1 MEDRSMIKPIL
12 DALEYFSSSEEELE
26 IFYNVVDKFCAAWFG
41 KPIFASHFSK
51 IDYALLH
58 ELLGEYIR
66 FESNNKRIALWI
78 LAINRVCCNYTA
90 SLDSAKYEISE
101 LEESIDDSFDT
112 TLIDPI
118 VSSLKAFEQQHLN
131 AGINDKGEN
140 DGVGDFL
147 QWVGI
152 YVTYVYPSLENKQNF
167 YDKNIIKAMNY
178 LLAEFIK
185 QKSNDK
191 RLALLILALME
202 SCRQYAIQISG
213 GLPQFDERKVFPDG
227 YVMGGTEESMVQELL
242 NKLKEENE
250 KQRLKP
256 ILSKELHADQFLK
269 DAFDKFI
276 IDLNDDVNESVSVFN
291 QFANTMSNKLV
302 NFSEEQVCLFFQT
315 LIRYR
320 KKCHVVIKESVFHT
334 LKRSVSL
341 LSEQSKSWFSEELE
355 KLRNDNEIYVDYIVH
370 KLKNEK
376 SSKINTAKLFVMLY
390 LIYKLEL
397 LN

>member
-1 MEDRSMIKPIL
+1 M
-12 DALEYFSSSEEELE
+12 
-26 IFYNVVDKFCAAWFG
+26 
-41 KPIFASHFSK
+41 
-51 IDYALLH
+51 
-58 ELLGEYIR
+58 
-66 FESNNKRIALWI
+66 WI

>member
-1 MEDRSMIKPIL
+1 
-12 DALEYFSSSEEELE
+12 
-26 IFYNVVDKFCAAWFG
+26 
-41 KPIFASHFSK
+41 
-51 IDYALLH
+51 
-58 ELLGEYIR
+58 
-66 FESNNKRIALWI
+66 
-78 LAINRVCCNYTA
+78 
-90 SLDSAKYEISE
+90 
-101 LEESIDDSFDT
+101 
-112 TLIDPI
+112 
-118 VSSLKAFEQQHLN
+118 
-131 AGINDKGEN
+131 
-140 DGVGDFL
+140 
-147 QWVGI
+147 
-152 YVTYVYPSLENKQNF
+152 
-167 YDKNIIKAMNY
+167 
-178 LLAEFIK
+178 
-185 QKSNDK
+185 
-191 RLALLILALME
+191 
-202 SCRQYAIQISG
+202 
-213 GLPQFDERKVFPDG
+213 
-227 YVMGGTEESMVQELL
+227 MGGTEESMVQELL

>member
-12 DALEYFSSSEEELE
+12 DALEYFSTSEEELE
-26 IFYNVVDKFCAAWFG
+26 FFYNVVDKFCAAWFG
-41 KPIFASHFSK
+41 KPVFASHFSK

-78 LAINRVCCNYTA
+78 LAINRVCYNFTA
-90 SLDSAKYEISE
+90 SLDSVKYEISE
-101 LEESIDDSFDT
+101 MEDSIDDSFDT

-118 VSSLKAFEQQHLN
+118 VSSLKSFERQHLN
-131 AGINDKGEN
+131 AGVNDKGEN

-167 YDKNIIKAMNY
+167 YDKNIVKAMNY
-178 LLAEFIK
+178 LLVEFIK

-191 RLALLILALME
+191 RLALLILGLME

-213 GLPQFDERKVFPDG
+213 GMPQFDEGKFFPEG
-227 YVMGGTEESMVQELL
+227 YVLGGTEESMVEELL
-242 NKLKEENE
+242 DRLKEENE
-250 KQRLKP
+250 KQRQKP
-256 ILSKELHADQFLK
+256 VLSKELNADQYIK
-269 DAFDKFI
+269 DSFDQFI

-291 QFANTMSNKLV
+291 QFANTMSNKLISF
-302 NFSEEQVCLFFQT
+302 NEEQLSLFFQT

-341 LSEQSKSWFSEELE
+341 LSEQSKKWFSEELE
-355 KLRNDNEIYVDYIVH
+355 KLRINNEIYVDYIVH
-370 KLKNEK
+370 KLKTEK
-376 SSKINTAKLFVMLY
+376 SSKVNTAKLFVMLY

-397 LN
+397 